1 MIRRTVSLQNS
12 PVLSA
17 VSSTKILPP
26 RPAFPA
32 FRHLTLTNAFSH
44 ISQKLYF
51 ISGGIWYL
59 ISPPSSYFLP
69 GNRLCITSLPPFLL
83 IMFPPKAT
91 YVVLEGTSLCSH
103 VLCFYSIPLLCPQ
116 PLVQSE
122 WGTCTGF
129 CNFSQSVSLL
139 VNQAASILTGQPTD
153 TLVPKRRKSR

>member
-139 VNQAASILTGQPTD
+139 VNQAASILTGQPTPWF
-153 TLVPKRRKSR
+153 PKGESRGE

>member
-83 IMFPPKAT
+83 TMFPPKAT
-91 YVVLEGTSLCSH
+91 YVVLEGTS
-103 VLCFYSIPLLCPQ
+103 YAD
-116 PLVQSE
+116 
-122 WGTCTGF
+122 T
-129 CNFSQSVSLL
+129 FSVFTRFLFSAHSRWYNLSGALAQDFAISTRVC
-139 VNQAASILTGQPTD
+139 
-153 TLVPKRRKSR
+153 VPPC